1 MQIEAVWVCCSCG
14 DSEGAQPWSVLTLA
28 HGSLSSPLGFGGN
41 NIGEAGARE
50 LLTALQF
57 NKTLAELE

>member
-1 MQIEAVWVCCSCG
+1 MRS
-14 DSEGAQPWSVLTLA
+14 LA
-28 HGSLSSPLGFGGN
+28 LN

-50 LLTALQF
+50 LCTALQF